1 MSTSEEEAAS
11 EPVATSR
18 IRGVA
23 TVFVGLS
30 YSYFRLRYF
39 GLSYSNFGLQY
50 LERPIDYSIGKII
63 PVLCIQ
69 TYNHV
74 QKYFPGCLSMK
85 NLALR

>member
-30 YSYFRLRYF
+30 YGYFRLRYLDLVTVTS
-39 GLSYSNFGLQY
+39 G
-50 LERPIDYSIGKII
+50 YSIWS
-63 PVLCIQ
+63 VQLTIQ
-69 TYNHV
+69 
-74 QKYFPGCLSMK
+74 
-85 NLALR
+85 